1 MEVDVGM
8 AEEGEQ
14 GRQQGEAV
22 SATPSS
28 VAPSPGGGG
37 QAQTQTQSGG
47 QAAGVP
53 PPPQQQ
59 QHHHQPQQQ
68 VAVTVAGPRA
78 APAYKAISAICE
90 KRDDGPGPRCGHTLT
105 AVAAVGEEGTA
116 GYVGPRLILFGGAT
130 ALEGNSGA
138 AGPQTA
144 SSGAGIRM
152 FYVFL
157 YFIVMLLS

>member
-22 SATPSS
+22 SSTPSS

-37 QAQTQTQSGG
+37 GQAQAQTQSGG

-53 PPPQQQ
+53 PQH
-59 QHHHQPQQQ
+59 HHHQPQQQ
-68 VAVTVAGPRA
+68 VAVTAAGPRA
-78 APAYKAISAICE
+78 APAFKAISAICE

-152 FYVFL
+152 FCVFI
-157 YFIVMLLS
+157 YFFLMLLS